1 MTRELFAGR
10 YEMLHEAPS
19 GAAGRLFEARDTQT
33 GNIVA
38 VKVFHRQ
45 LDAGAP
51 EREDLEKLFAAAHS
65 CTHPKLVRYFA
76 LALDDGY
83 LVREWVHGFSF
94 VDLLRRRRELPAQE
108 LIVLLSGLAEGID
121 ECVAAGA
128 PPTGELLT
136 RSFIAWDRSLAY
148 ENLVRLRAEPVT
160 GWSGFNVK
168 LNPLTLRHILS
179 DGTETQQTIVGGGA
193 MMGPI
198 LAPPVAF
205 AEFIYDLLGAPRRTG
220 FKRRYVPLGA
230 LNEAGNAVLRR
241 IIEGHF
247 QPPNCTSVWTELL
260 QEADLRPPTVRPSPS
275 SMANRAAPPM
285 PTIAPARPSAPR
297 AMPPPPPPKRSLQI
311 PEPLLGSVQAGT
323 ILRLTP
329 RDLTYT
335 PIHLIARPVFRIGRS
350 LYHADFIAR
359 VLPETE
365 ENEKVTKEIGRVHTI
380 AELRDNR
387 LVMRDGNGEQASVN
401 GSTLDGQP
409 LAHDRPTPLERSSV
423 LGLYRNYQL
432 DVTPLLGAYDRGIE
446 IENEAAWPGPNEP
459 APSVSGGVVFMPK
472 GGQQPLRKAAWIFT
486 RLDFSISPRGDLA
499 WCEAGTAGSQATIL
513 HYRGAFWIGNFSL
526 PSGDLVVSEIDLPKG
541 TIAPLVA
548 GQALQ
553 LGPGNYITEIQ

>member
-19 GAAGRLFEARDTQT
+19 GAAGRLFEARDTHT
-33 GNIVA
+33 GDIVG

-45 LDAGAP
+45 LDPGAP
-51 EREDLEKLFAAAHS
+51 ERTDLENLFAAAHS

-94 VDLLRRRRELPAQE
+94 VDLLRRRRELPALE
-108 LIVLLSGLAEGID
+108 LLVLLNGLAEAID
-121 ECVAAGA
+121 EAVTAGA
-128 PPTGELLT
+128 PPNGELLT

-148 ENLVRLRAEPVT
+148 ENLVRLRAEPIT
-160 GWSGFNVK
+160 GWNGFNVK
-168 LNPLTLRHILS
+168 LNPLTLRHVLA

-230 LNEAGNAVLRR
+230 LNEAGNGVLRR
-241 IIEGHF
+241 IIEGHA
-247 QPPNCTSVWTELL
+247 QAPDCASVWKELL
-260 QEADLRPPTVRPSPS
+260 QEADLRMPAPRASPS
-275 SMANRAAPPM
+275 SMNRSAPP
-285 PTIAPARPSAPR
+285 PRPSAPR
-297 AMPPPPPPKRSLQI
+297 AMPPPPPPKKTLQI
-311 PEPLLGSVQAGT
+311 PELLVGGVQAGT

-365 ENEKVTKEIGRVHTI
+365 ENEKITKEIGRVHTI

-387 LVMRDGNGEQASVN
+387 LVMRDGNGEQPSVN

-409 LAHDRPTPLERSSV
+409 LTHEQPTPLERASV

-446 IENEAAWPGPNEP
+446 ITNEASWPGPDEP

-486 RLDFSISPRGDLA
+486 RLDFSVSPQGALA
-499 WCEAGTAGSQATIL
+499 WCEAGTAGSQATVL
-513 HYRGAFWIGNFSL
+513 HHRGAFWIGNFSL
-526 PSGDLVVSEIDLPKG
+526 PSGQLAVSTVDLPPG
-541 TIAPLVA
+541 TVAPLVA
-548 GQALQ
+548 GQTLQ
-553 LGPGNYITEIQ
+553 LGPGNYIVEVQ